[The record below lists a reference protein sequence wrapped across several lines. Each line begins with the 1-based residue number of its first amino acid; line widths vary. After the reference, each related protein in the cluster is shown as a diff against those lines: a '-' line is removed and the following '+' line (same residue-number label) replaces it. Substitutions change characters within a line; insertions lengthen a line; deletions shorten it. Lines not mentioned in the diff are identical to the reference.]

1 MMIPFARTPE
11 ACFAD
16 VPGSPWAPRYIDGL
30 PGLGGLRL
38 AYLDEGPQDAG
49 LTWLCLHGNPSWSY
63 LYRKMIPVFL
73 AAGHRVVAPD
83 LVGFGRSDKPLDPA
97 VHRFGFHRR
106 ILLEFVEHLGLQ
118 RVALV
123 VQDWGGLFGLTLPME
138 APQRYHALLV
148 MNTALA
154 TGDAPLTPGFI
165 AWRGMVRSKPD
176 YDVARLFARSE
187 PAMSPAEC
195 AAYAA
200 PFPTDAHRAALRV
213 FPDLVPER
221 PDDEGAEVSRRA
233 RDWWRKEWRGRSLMG
248 IGMRDPVL
256 GPPVMHALRRA
267 IAGCPDPVEIAA
279 GGHFVQEQGEE
290 LARLAVARF
299 SAG

>member
-1 MMIPFARTPE
+1 MIPHIRT
-11 ACFAD
+11 AD
-16 VPGSPWAPRYIDGL
+16 DRFEGLPDHPWAPRHTDAL
-30 PGLGGLRL
+30 PGLDGLRL
-38 AYLDEGPQDAG
+38 AYLDEGPQDAP

-63 LYRKMIPVFL
+63 LFRKMIPEFL

-83 LVGFGRSDKPLDPA
+83 LIGFGRSDKPLDAA

-106 ILLEFVEHLGLQ
+106 ILLEFVEHLDL
-118 RVALV
+118 RRIALA

-138 APQRYHALLV
+138 APQRYEALLV

-154 TGDAPLTPGFI
+154 TGDAPLTPGFL
-165 AWRGMVRSKPD
+165 AWRDMVRSKPD

-187 PAMSPAEC
+187 PTLSVAEC

-200 PFPTDAHRAALRV
+200 PFPTGAHRAALRV

-221 PDDEGAEVSRRA
+221 PDDEGAAVSRRA
-233 RDWWRKEWRGRSLMG
+233 RDWWRHEWRGRSLMG

-256 GPPVMHALRRA
+256 GPSVMHALRRD
-267 IAGCPDPVEIAA
+267 IAGCPAPIELPEA
-279 GGHFVQEQGEE
+279 GHFTQEQGAA
-290 LARLAVARF
+290 LARLAVAQ
-299 SAG
+299 

>member
-1 MMIPFARTPE
+1 MIPHIRT
-11 ACFAD
+11 AD
-16 VPGSPWAPRYIDGL
+16 DRFEGL
-30 PGLGGLRL
+30 PGFPWSPRYTDALPALDGLRL
-38 AYLDEGPQDAG
+38 AYLDEGPRDAP
-49 LTWLCLHGNPSWSY
+49 LIWLCLHGNPSWSY
-63 LYRKMIPVFL
+63 LYRKMIPEFL

-83 LVGFGRSDKPLDPA
+83 LIGFGRSDKPLDAA

-106 ILLEFVEHLGLQ
+106 ILLEFVEHLDLQ

-138 APQRYHALLV
+138 APQRYAALLV
-148 MNTALA
+148 MNTVLA

-165 AWRGMVRSKPD
+165 AWRDMVRTKPD

-187 PAMSPAEC
+187 PSMSPAEC

-200 PFPTDAHRAALRV
+200 PFPTEAHRAALRV

-233 RDWWRKEWRGRSLMG
+233 RDWWRTAWQGRSLMG

-256 GPPVMHALRRA
+256 GPPVMQALRRD
-267 IAGCPDPVEIAA
+267 IAGCPAPIELPDA
-279 GGHFVQEQGEE
+279 GHFTQEQGAA
-290 LARLAVARF
+290 LARLAIERF

>member
-1 MMIPFARTPE
+1 MIPHIRT
-11 ACFAD
+11 AD
-16 VPGSPWAPRYIDGL
+16 DRFEGLPDHPWTPRHTDAL
-30 PGLGGLRL
+30 PGLDGLRL
-38 AYLDEGPQDAG
+38 AYLDEGPQDAP

-63 LYRKMIPVFL
+63 LFRKMIPEFL

-83 LVGFGRSDKPLDPA
+83 LIGFGRSDKPLDAA

-106 ILLEFVEHLGLQ
+106 ILLEFVEHLDL
-118 RVALV
+118 RRIALA

-138 APQRYHALLV
+138 APQRYEALLV

-154 TGDAPLTPGFI
+154 TGDAPLTPGFL
-165 AWRGMVRSKPD
+165 AWRDMVRSKPD

-187 PAMSPAEC
+187 PTLSVAEC

-200 PFPTDAHRAALRV
+200 PFPTEAHRAALRV

-221 PDDEGAEVSRRA
+221 PDDEGAAVSRRA
-233 RDWWRKEWRGRSLMG
+233 RDWWRHEWRGRSLMG

-256 GPPVMHALRRA
+256 GPSVMHALRRD
-267 IAGCPDPVEIAA
+267 IAGCPAPIELPEA
-279 GGHFVQEQGEE
+279 GHFTQEQGAA

>member
-1 MMIPFARTPE
+1 MIPHIRTADDRFAE
-11 ACFAD
+11 L
-16 VPGSPWAPRYIDGL
+16 PGHPWAPRYTDAL
-30 PGLGGLRL
+30 PGLDGLRL
-38 AYLDEGPQDAG
+38 AYLDEGPRDAR

-63 LYRKMIPVFL
+63 LHRKMIPEFL

-83 LVGFGRSDKPLDPA
+83 LIGFGRSDKPLDAA

-106 ILLEFVEHLGLQ
+106 ILLEFVEHLDLQ

-123 VQDWGGLFGLTLPME
+123 VQDWGGIFGLTLPME
-138 APQRYHALLV
+138 APQRYQALLV

-165 AWRGMVRSKPD
+165 AWRDMVRSKPD

-187 PAMSPAEC
+187 PALTAAEC

-200 PFPTDAHRAALRV
+200 PFPTEAHRAALRV

-221 PDDEGAEVSRRA
+221 PDDEGAAVSRRA
-233 RDWWRKEWRGRSLMG
+233 REWWRHEWQGRSLMG

-256 GPPVMHALRRA
+256 GPPAMHALRRE
-267 IAGCPDPVEIAA
+267 IAGCPDPVEIAT
-279 GGHFVQEQGEE
+279 GGHFVQEQGEA
-290 LARLAVARF
+290 LARLAVASF